1 MGTEAI
7 ASFLGGTN
15 YPSGSAR
22 TAELDFGLPPMRPR
36 FAGPRCEGTQGP
48 DVEDSGTVTLTPSS

>member
-7 ASFLGGTN
+7 APFLGGTN

-22 TAELDFGLPPMRPR
+22 TAELDFGLPPMRPP
-36 FAGPRCEGTQGP
+36 FAGPRCVGMPGAGDAEAGTRNRGQ
-48 DVEDSGTVTLTPSS
+48 